1 MLSFKSFSLAGALLV
16 TSLGGAVLVGW
27 LVGNESLT
35 SVLPGLSA
43 MHPSTGLAFALAG
56 IALMTLQTRHRP
68 LAIRIMAQVFSFLVA
83 LIGFLSLGELLLGID
98 VGPDFWLAEIRA
110 GAGAAGAHAG
120 VPLATSCSLMFL
132 GSALSLLQ
140 VRRNLRLV
148 RILTYVVMTIAT
160 IAVVGHAFAVE
171 SLDST
176 PFYARM
182 GVHTAWSLLVLSL
195 ALLFAHPDRVHVSRR
210 IIETVVI
217 AASYLLA
224 AKMSF
229 SMAIAP
235 GNVSVVWPPSGIALA
250 AILLLGERA
259 WLGVWLGSFIA
270 NTWFF
275 AGVTNPFSMLAFM
288 TSSTIGIGSTLQ
300 AVLGALMIRTF
311 VGSKDP
317 LDGAQSVF
325 ALVVIEVYCCFVAPT
340 FGVTALCL
348 AGYAPWENYS
358 HLWWTW
364 WTGDGVGVILFAPF
378 LLTWS
383 SMPRVK
389 FNARRFF
396 EGAALVLLTFAV
408 CQYVFEWP
416 LSVPGIHYPSP
427 YLIIPFVG
435 WAALRFGRRG
445 VTVSLLLVSIV
456 AIAST
461 TTGRG
466 PFSTSAADGGL
477 SQLQTYLGFLSVP
490 VLILA
495 AAIDNFRRSNR
506 ELIDIRGELES
517 IVRKKT
523 GDLKT
528 AHEALRAEAD
538 GRRQTEE
545 ERRKGEEQL
554 RLILSRVTDN
564 AIFMLDPQGI
574 IVNWGEG
581 ARAIHGYDADEITG
595 RHFSVLY
602 PDEELKWGKPDIE
615 LEIAREEGRLEDE
628 GWRLRKDGSLYWA
641 SVVITALR
649 ESGGRLQGFAAITRD
664 ITSRR
669 KAEEELRRDRKEL
682 QEFIDSMATLSAKVS
697 LDGSLLLV
705 NRIAQLGTGL
715 PLEQLMKINFL
726 DGEWWSFDPEVHSR
740 VREAFQKASAGTP
753 VNYDEKLFVF
763 GKVIHINFSLVPVK
777 DRDGRVL
784 YIVAEGRDITAQ
796 KTAEEAVRDS
806 GQRIRSLAK
815 ELERRIAELDAV
827 NKELEAFSY
836 SVSHDLRTPLRHI
849 GGFVD
854 LLKEELGGSQS
865 AKGRH
870 YIEVISGSTTQMGT
884 LIDDLLLFSRMARVA
899 LQRSNIDLA
908 EIVGETIRS
917 LEPDTKKRE
926 IEWKI
931 GELPRVEAD
940 GSLMRLVF
948 ENLLSNAVKYTRPRK
963 KAVIE
968 VGWVES
974 NGHEASFYVRDNGVG
989 FDMQFADKLFGVFQR
1004 LHKAEEFEGTGIGL
1018 ANVRRIVQRH
1028 GGRTWAEGAVGRG
1041 ATFYFSLPTN
1051 RET

>member
-1 MLSFKSFSLAGALLV
+1 MLSFKSFSLAGAALV
-16 TSLGGAVLVGW
+16 TLLGGAVLVGW
-27 LVGNESLT
+27 LFGIESLT
-35 SVLPGLSA
+35 SILPGLGA
-43 MHPSTGLAFALAG
+43 MHASTGLALALAG
-56 IALMTLQTRHRP
+56 IALMTLGSKERG
-68 LAIRIMAQVFSFLVA
+68 LAVRIMAQFFSFLVA
-83 LIGFLSLGELLLGID
+83 LIGFLSLAEFLLGIE
-98 VGPDFWLAEIRA
+98 VGPEFWLSEIRP
-110 GAGAAGAHAG
+110 GSAATDALAG
-120 VPLATSCSLMFL
+120 VPLAASCSLML
-132 GSALSLLQ
+132 IGSALSLLL

-148 RILTYVVMTIAT
+148 RYLTYAVMTIST
-160 IAVVGHAFAVE
+160 IAVVGQAFAVE
-171 SLDST
+171 SLAST

-210 IIETVVI
+210 IIETIVI
-217 AASYLLA
+217 TASYLLA

-229 SMAIAP
+229 SMAIPP

-275 AGVTNPFSMLAFM
+275 AGMTNPFSMLAFL
-288 TSSTIGIGSTLQ
+288 TSSIIGIGSTLQ
-300 AVLGALMIRTF
+300 AVLGALMIRNF
-311 VGSKDP
+311 VGSEDP

-378 LLTWS
+378 LLSWS
-383 SMPRVK
+383 RLPRVS
-389 FNARRFF
+389 FNPKRFF
-396 EGAALVLLTFAV
+396 EGAALAILTFAV

-416 LSVPGIHYPSP
+416 LSLEAVHYPSP
-427 YLIIPFVG
+427 YLIIPFVV
-435 WAALRFGRRG
+435 WAALRFGRKG
-445 VTVSLLLVSIV
+445 VTLSLLGVSIV

-461 TTGRG
+461 AAGLG
-466 PFSTSAADGGL
+466 PFSSQDGHGGL
-477 SQLQTYLGFLSVP
+477 SLLQTYLGFLSIP

-495 AAIDNFRRSNR
+495 AALDNFRKSNR
-506 ELIDIRGELES
+506 ELADIRGELETL
-517 IVRKKT
+517 VRKKT
-523 GDLKT
+523 GDLKS
-528 AHEALRAEAD
+528 AHEALKAEAD
-538 GRRQTEE
+538 GRRETEE

-564 AIFMLDPQGI
+564 AIFMLDPKGI

-581 ARAIHGYDADEITG
+581 ARAIHGYDAEEITG
-595 RHFSVLY
+595 RHFSMLY
-602 PDEELKWGKPDIE
+602 PDDELKWGKPDIE

-649 ESGGRLQGFAAITRD
+649 DSGGRLQGFAAITRD

-669 KAEEELRRDRKEL
+669 KAEEELLRDRKEL
-682 QEFIDSMATLSAKVS
+682 QDFIDGMSTLTAKVA

-705 NRIAQLGTGL
+705 NRIARLATGL
-715 PLEQLMKINFL
+715 PLERLMKTNFL
-726 DGEWWSFDPEVHSR
+726 DGDWWAFDPEVQAR
-740 VREAFQKASAGTP
+740 VRESFRQACAGAP

-763 GKVIHINFSLVPVK
+763 GKVIVINFSLVPVK
-777 DRDGRVL
+777 DADGKVL

-796 KTAEEAVRDS
+796 KSAEEAVRDS

-815 ELERRIAELDAV
+815 ELDRRIAELAAV

-854 LLKEELGGSQS
+854 LLKEELGESQGG
-865 AKGRH
+865 KGRH
-870 YIEVISGSTTQMGT
+870 YLEVISNSTAHMGN

-899 LQRSNIDLA
+899 LQRSTIDIGQ
-908 EIVGETIRS
+908 IVGETIRS
-917 LEPDTKKRE
+917 LEPDTKQRE
-926 IEWKI
+926 IEWKV
-931 GELPRVEAD
+931 GDLPRVEAD

-948 ENLLSNAVKYTRPRK
+948 QNLLSNALKYTRPRT

-968 VGWVES
+968 VGWAES

-1004 LHKAEEFEGTGIGL
+1004 LHKPEEFEGTGIGL

-1028 GGRTWAEGAVGRG
+1028 GGRTWAEGEVDRG

-1051 RET
+1051 QES